1 MGENRDIFVG
11 LGWEKEIR
19 SLGNPHIPFN
29 SSPEF
34 EFRPANQ
41 VSDDYELTPFLQST
55 QARRWKMHEEQKR
68 SAKNDKRRADC
79 QPKTLNLDC
88 VLVWVRAK
96 ANMYLT

>member
-1 MGENRDIFVG
+1 MFVG
-11 LGWEKEIR
+11 QGWEKEIR
-19 SLGNPHIPFN
+19 SLGDTYVHFNP
-29 SSPEF
+29 SPEHDIGV
-34 EFRPANQ
+34 ANRG
-41 VSDDYELTPFLQST
+41 SDDYELTPFLQST

-88 VLVWVRAK
+88 VLVRVRAK